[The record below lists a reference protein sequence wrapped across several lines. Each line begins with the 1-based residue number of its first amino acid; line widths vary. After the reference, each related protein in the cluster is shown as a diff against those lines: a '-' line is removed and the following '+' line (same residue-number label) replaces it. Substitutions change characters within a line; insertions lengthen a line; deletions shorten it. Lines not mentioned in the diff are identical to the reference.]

1 MMTPIRISPPFKPRA
16 RAARWLGCVL
26 AALVA
31 WQQADAAKILIPMD
45 KSQANHLKAYGLVY
59 WVLEQGVTVD
69 WLLNYRGGSFLLDR
83 LGPVEQ
89 ECTVRGISCSV
100 IADAQADAI
109 LTQIADPEVNMEMV
123 KLEKA
128 PKIAVY
134 APPTFQPWD
143 DAVALVMTYA
153 EIPYDRIY
161 DKDIL
166 GGKLPKYDWLH
177 LHHEDF
183 TGQYGK
189 FYRQFRN
196 APWYIDQVR
205 ESEAMAKEMGY
216 AKVSQMKGAVAG
228 KIRDYVA
235 GGGYLFT
242 MCSGTDSYDIAL
254 AAEGVDICDTPF
266 DGDPPDPQAQ
276 QKLDFSKTFAF
287 TNFKIITDPMVY
299 EFSDIDATDIH
310 NTIGETRDFFTLFDF
325 SAKWDVVP
333 TMLCQDHEQVIHG
346 FMGQTTAFRKNL
358 VKPNVTIMGENKP
371 QGTVKYIHGEYGLG
385 QWTFYGGHDPEDYQ
399 HMVGDP
405 PTDLSLFPN
414 SPGYRLILNNILF
427 PAARKRKQKT

>member
-1 MMTPIRISPPFKPRA
+1 MTRIWMLPSDRGPVARTFRA
-16 RAARWLGCVL
+16 FTFALLVL
-26 AALVA
+26 VCALPVSA
-31 WQQADAAKILIPMD
+31 SKLLIPMD
-45 KSQANHLKAYGLVY
+45 KSQTDHLKAYGIVY
-59 WVLEQGVTVD
+59 WALQRDVTVD
-69 WLLNYRGGSFLLDR
+69 WLLNYRSGSFMLDR
-83 LGPVEQ
+83 IPEIEQ
-89 ECTVRGISCSV
+89 ECTVRGVSFNV
-100 IADAQADAI
+100 IADAQATAI
-109 LTQIADPEVNMEMV
+109 LSEIADPEANMEMV

-134 APPTFQPWD
+134 APDGFQPWD

-153 EIPYDRIY
+153 EIPYEKIY
-161 DKDIL
+161 DKEVL
-166 GGKLPKYDWLH
+166 SGVLPQYDWLH

-196 APWYIDQVR
+196 APWYLDQMR
-205 ESEAMAKEMGY
+205 DAEAMAKETGY
-216 AKVSQMKGAVAG
+216 AKVSQMKAAVAA

-276 QKLDFSKTFAF
+276 QKLDFTNTFAF
-287 TNFKIITDPMVY
+287 KDFHIITDPMVY

-310 NTIGETRDFFTLFDF
+310 ATIGETRDFFTLFDF

-346 FMGQTTAFRKNL
+346 FMGQTTAFRKSL
-358 VKPNVTIMGENKP
+358 VKPGVTVMGENKP

>member
-1 MMTPIRISPPFKPRA
+1 M
-16 RAARWLGCVL
+16 C
-26 AALVA
+26 LVG
-31 WQQADAAKILIPMD
+31 QPLFAAKILIPMD
-45 KSQANHLKAYGLVY
+45 KAQADHLKAYGLVY
-59 WVLEQGVTVD
+59 WVLESDVTVE

-83 LGPVEQ
+83 IAAVER
-89 ECTVRGISCSV
+89 ECTVRGITFNI
-100 IADAQADAI
+100 IADAQAGAV
-109 LTQIADPEVNMEMV
+109 LGEIAGAEVNMEAV

-134 APPTFQPWD
+134 APPGFQPWD

-166 GGKLPKYDWLH
+166 AGTLPKYDWLH

-189 FYRQFRN
+189 FYRQFRS
-196 APWYIDQVR
+196 APWYIEQVR
-205 ESEAMAKEMGY
+205 EAEAMAKETGY

-254 AAEGVDICDTPF
+254 SAEGVDICDSPF
-266 DGDPPDPQAQ
+266 DGDPPEPQAQ
-276 QKLDFSKTFAF
+276 QKIDYAKTFAF
-287 TNFKIITDPMVY
+287 TSYRLITDPMVY

-310 NTIGETRDFFTLFDF
+310 GTIGETRDFFTLFDF

-333 TMLCQDHEQVIHG
+333 TMLCQNHEQVIHG

-358 VKPNVTIMGENKP
+358 VKPGVTVMGENKP

>member
-1 MMTPIRISPPFKPRA
+1 MCRSD
-16 RAARWLGCVL
+16 RWRGLATLVALVL
-26 AALVA
+26 AVPVLATKL
-31 WQQADAAKILIPMD
+31 LIPMD
-45 KSQANHLKAYGLVY
+45 GTQKEHLKAYGIAY
-59 WVLEQGVTVD
+59 WTLQRDVPVE
-69 WLLNYRGGSFLLDR
+69 WLLNYRGGSFLIEHYTAL
-83 LGPVEQ
+83 EH
-89 ECTVRGISCSV
+89 ECTIRGVTYQV
-100 IADAQADAI
+100 IADGQAAAI
-109 LTQIADPEVNMEMV
+109 LAEIADPEVNMEAV
-123 KLEKA
+123 KLEKP

-134 APPTFQPWD
+134 APESFQPWD

-161 DKDIL
+161 DPQIIA
-166 GGKLPKYDWLH
+166 GALPQYDWLH

-189 FYRQFRN
+189 FYRAYST
-196 APWYIDQVR
+196 APWYQAQVR
-205 ESEAMAKEMGY
+205 ESEAMAARLGF
-216 AKVSQMKGAVAG
+216 AKVSQMKLAVAT

-242 MCSGTDSYDIAL
+242 MCSGTDTYDIAL
-254 AAEGVDICDTPF
+254 AAEGVDICAPEF
-266 DGDPPDPQAQ
+266 DHDPVEPGAQ

-287 TNFKIITDPMVY
+287 KDFKLITDPMVY

-310 NTIGETRDFFTLFDF
+310 GRIGQTRDFFTLFDF
-325 SAKWDVVP
+325 SAKWDIVP
-333 TMLCQDHEQVIHG
+333 TMLCQNHEQVIRG

-358 VKPNVTIMGENKP
+358 VKPGVLVMGENKA

-405 PTDLSLFPN
+405 PTDLSLHPN
-414 SPGYRLILNNILF
+414 SAGYRLILNNILF
-427 PAARKRKQKT
+427 PAARKKKQKT

>member
-1 MMTPIRISPPFKPRA
+1 MNRTTIHLPSNA
-16 RAARWLGCVL
+16 ALAHAARVL
-26 AALVA
+26 LLALAVAAA
-31 WQQADAAKILIPMD
+31 MQASAAKILIPMD
-45 KSQANHLKAYGLVY
+45 KAQKDHLKSYGLVY
-59 WVLEQGVTVD
+59 WVLQSDVPVD
-69 WLLNYRGGSFLLDR
+69 WLLNYRGGSFMLDR
-83 LGPVEQ
+83 IAAVEK
-89 ECTVRGISCSV
+89 ECTVRGITFNV
-100 IADAQADAI
+100 IADAQAAAI
-109 LTQIADPEVNMEMV
+109 QAEIANPEANMETV

-161 DKDIL
+161 DKEIL
-166 GGKLPKYDWLH
+166 AGTLPKYDWLH

-196 APWYIDQVR
+196 APWYIEQVR
-205 ESEAMAKEMGY
+205 SAEAMAKETGF
-216 AKVSQMKGAVAG
+216 AKVSQMKGAVAA

-235 GGGYLFT
+235 GGGFLFT

-254 AAEGVDICDTPF
+254 AAEGTDICDTPF

-276 QKLDFSKTFAF
+276 QKLDYGKTFAF
-287 TNFKIITDPMVY
+287 TNFKLIIDPMIY

-310 NTIGETRDFFTLFDF
+310 SSIGETRDFFTLFDF

-358 VKPNVTIMGENKP
+358 VKPGVTIMGENKP
-371 QGTVKYIHGEYGLG
+371 QGTVKYVHGEYGLG

-427 PAARKRKQKT
+427 PAAKKRKQKT

>member
-1 MMTPIRISPPFKPRA
+1 MNRTTIPPPSNTHWA
-16 RAARWLGCVL
+16 RAARLLLL
-26 AALVA
+26 AMAVA
-31 WQQADAAKILIPMD
+31 AGMQASAAKILIPMD
-45 KSQANHLKAYGLVY
+45 KAQKDHLKSYGLVY
-59 WVLEQGVTVD
+59 WVLQSDVPVD
-69 WLLNYRGGSFLLDR
+69 WLLNYRGGSFMVDR
-83 LGPVEQ
+83 IAAVEK
-89 ECTVRGISCSV
+89 ECTVRGITFNV
-100 IADAQADAI
+100 IADAQAAAI
-109 LTQIADPEVNMEMV
+109 QAEIADPEANMETV

-161 DKDIL
+161 DKEIL
-166 GGKLPKYDWLH
+166 AGTLPKYDWLH

-196 APWYIDQVR
+196 APWYIEQVR
-205 ESEAMAKEMGY
+205 SAEAMAKETGF
-216 AKVSQMKGAVAG
+216 AKVSQMKGAVAA

-235 GGGYLFT
+235 GGGFLFT

-254 AAEGVDICDTPF
+254 AAEGTDICDTPF

-276 QKLDFSKTFAF
+276 QKLDYGKTFAF
-287 TNFKIITDPMVY
+287 TNFKLIIDPMIY

-310 NTIGETRDFFTLFDF
+310 STIGETRDFFTLFDF

-358 VKPNVTIMGENKP
+358 VKPGVTIMGENKP
-371 QGTVKYIHGEYGLG
+371 QGTVKYVHGEYGLG

-427 PAARKRKQKT
+427 PAAKKRKQKT

>member
-1 MMTPIRISPPFKPRA
+1 MRIHLSDLGATKA
-16 RAARWLGCVL
+16 LKTAMVVAAMLLGSL
-26 AALVA
+26 GAS
-31 WQQADAAKILIPMD
+31 AAKILIPMD
-45 KSQANHLKAYGLVY
+45 KAQADHLKAYGIVY
-59 WVLEQGVTVD
+59 WALQSDVPVE
-69 WLLNYRGGSFLLDR
+69 WLLNYRGGSFMLDR
-83 LGPVEQ
+83 ITALER
-89 ECTVRGISCSV
+89 ECTVRGVTFNV
-100 IADAQADAI
+100 IADAQANTI
-109 LTQIADPEVNMEMV
+109 LAEIADPEVNMEVV

-134 APPTFQPWD
+134 APESFQPWD

-161 DKDIL
+161 DREIL
-166 GGKLPKYDWLH
+166 KGLLPQYDWLH

-189 FYRQFRN
+189 FYRMFRN
-196 APWYIDQVR
+196 AAWYIDQVR
-205 ESEAMAKEMGY
+205 DAEAMAKELGY

-276 QKLDFSKTFAF
+276 QKLDYGKTFAF
-287 TNFKIITDPMVY
+287 NNFKLIIDPMIY

-310 NTIGETRDFFTLFDF
+310 SRIGETKDFFTLFDF

-333 TMLCQDHEQVIHG
+333 TMLCQNHEQVIHG
-346 FMGQTTAFRKNL
+346 FMGQTTAFRKDL
-358 VKPNVTIMGENKP
+358 VKPGVTIMGENKP
-371 QGTVKYIHGEYGLG
+371 QNTAKYIHGEYALG

>member
-1 MMTPIRISPPFKPRA
+1 MRPMTLPLSEPAAGSRA
-16 RAARWLGCVL
+16 LARPLLVILLVLASATGHAAR
-26 AALVA
+26 
-31 WQQADAAKILIPMD
+31 ILIPMD
-45 KSQANHLKAYGLVY
+45 KAQTDHLKAYGIVY
-59 WVLEQGVTVD
+59 WALQREATVE
-69 WLLNYRGGSFLLDR
+69 WLLNYRSGSFLLDR
-83 LGPVEQ
+83 MPAVEQ
-89 ECTVRGISCSV
+89 ECTVRGVSFQV
-100 IADAQADAI
+100 IADAQAAAI
-109 LTQIADPEVNMEMV
+109 EAEIADPEANMELV

-134 APPTFQPWD
+134 APDEFQPWD

-153 EIPYDRIY
+153 EIPYERIY
-161 DKDIL
+161 DREVL
-166 GGKLPKYDWLH
+166 AGMLPQYDWLH

-196 APWYIDQVR
+196 APWYLEQVR
-205 ESEAMAKEMGY
+205 STEAMAKELGY
-216 AKVSQMKGAVAG
+216 AKVSQMKGAVAA

-254 AAEGVDICDTPF
+254 AAEGVDICDSPF

-276 QKLDFSKTFAF
+276 QKLDFDRTFAF
-287 TNFKIITDPMVY
+287 KDFKIITDPMVY
-299 EFSDIDATDIH
+299 EFSDIDATGIH

-346 FMGQTTAFRKNL
+346 FMGQTTAFKKNL
-358 VKPNVTIMGENKP
+358 VKPDVLIMGENKP
-371 QGTVKYIHGEYGLG
+371 QGTVKYIHGEFGMG

-427 PAARKRKQKT
+427 PAARKHKQKT

>member
-1 MMTPIRISPPFKPRA
+1 MSPTTTRHSRPIPLQALRLI
-16 RAARWLGCVL
+16 GCLLL
-26 AALVA
+26 AAISIGPA
-31 WQQADAAKILIPMD
+31 CGAKLLIPMD
-45 KSQANHLKAYGLVY
+45 KAQANHLKAYGIVY
-59 WVLEQGVTVD
+59 WVLQQGATVD

-83 LGPVEQ
+83 LPAVEQ
-89 ECTVRGISCSV
+89 ECTVRGVTCNA

-109 LTQIADPEVNMEMV
+109 LTEIANPEVNMEMV

-134 APPTFQPWD
+134 APDEFQPWD

-153 EIPYDRIY
+153 EIPYERIY
-161 DKDIL
+161 DKEVL
-166 GGKLPKYDWLH
+166 SGALPKYDWLH

-196 APWYIDQVR
+196 APWYLEQVR
-205 ESEAMAKEMGY
+205 KSEATAKELGY

-276 QKLDFSKTFAF
+276 QKLDYSKTFAF

-310 NTIGETRDFFTLFDF
+310 SRVGETRDFFTLFDF

-358 VKPNVTIMGENKP
+358 VKPSVTIMGENKP
-371 QGTVKYIHGEYGLG
+371 EGTVKYIHGEYGLG

>member
-1 MMTPIRISPPFKPRA
+1 MT
-16 RAARWLGCVL
+16 VL
-26 AALVA
+26 AWGYPTAR
-31 WQQADAAKILIPMD
+31 AAKILIPMD
-45 KSQANHLKAYGLVY
+45 KSQTDHLKAYGIVY
-59 WVLEQGVTVD
+59 WTLESDVPVE
-69 WLLNYRGGSFLLDR
+69 WLLNYRGGSFMLDR
-83 LGPVEQ
+83 IAAVER
-89 ECTVRGISCSV
+89 ECTVRGVSFNV
-100 IADAQADAI
+100 IADAQAAAI
-109 LTQIADPEVNMEMV
+109 LAEIADPEVNMETV

-134 APPTFQPWD
+134 APESFQPWD

-161 DKDIL
+161 DPQIL
-166 GGKLPKYDWLH
+166 QGILPKYDWLH

-189 FYRQFRN
+189 FYRMFRN
-196 APWYIDQVR
+196 AQWYIDQVR
-205 ESEAMAKEMGY
+205 DAEAMAKELGY

-276 QKLDFSKTFAF
+276 QKLDYDKTFAF
-287 TNFKIITDPMVY
+287 TNFKLIIDPMVY

-310 NTIGETRDFFTLFDF
+310 SRIGETRDFFTLFDF

-346 FMGQTTAFRKNL
+346 FMGQTTAFRKDL
-358 VKPNVTIMGENKP
+358 VKPGVTIMGENKP
-371 QGTVKYIHGEYGLG
+371 QNTVKYIHGEYGMG